1 MVSKKT
7 SACLLIPSGDPD
19 RCISDRGLGLRITEI
34 LLVFLMT
41 TFSIDIVLKMEIN
54 GLGLKNSFKNRLKI
68 L

>member
-1 MVSKKT
+1 MSI
-7 SACLLIPSGDPD
+7 LSGDLD
-19 RCISDRGLGLRITEI
+19 RGIGDRGLGLRITEI

-54 GLGLKNSFKNRLKI
+54 GLGLKNSFKNSFKNRLKI